1 MAEERALAA
10 DTGVTADVEAAAG
23 TERGGASGWDEAL
36 PGRPLAGWDIRY
48 DSEPQR
54 KIHNDRMLSAFWEEL
69 LENGGPLTNE
79 EISIKI
85 YNCRLELD
93 MTVPY
98 LIVLFSVKYREGLSL
113 RNEENLVQCI
123 FRWKNTGFFRI
134 SAAISGIVVPMA
146 RTTTVDMVIDKC
158 EEYTRFLEDVW
169 KYRMAVFI
177 GEPLYM
183 DKLTGHFNALA
194 AMEMATVTADRQI
207 YRYEAMLEP
216 GGDYECP
223 DLALWRVLLEKGM
236 YDRLY
241 GDIKTYVNARKAVM
255 RRRHLNRFMNDFEQL
270 IYGILPEMGIE
281 LSLPTD
287 ELGELIYVHRYDTV
301 DNALRYIASVFER
314 LRLNAS
320 NDGAG
325 AAHVSQKVKAYIRSH
340 LDQELSRETLAACVH
355 LNADY
360 LGRLFKA
367 ECGLSL
373 KDYVTRERMALAG
386 ALLKNTDIPV
396 SEVALCTGYHNFAH
410 FSTAFRKY
418 SGMRPLTYR
427 QQDKVQ

>member
-1 MAEERALAA
+1 MAGERVLAGAGAAAGMELAA
-10 DTGVTADVEAAAG
+10 DTEC
-23 TERGGASGWDEAL
+23 GGASGCSEAFHDRL
-36 PGRPLAGWDIRY
+36 LASWDIRC

-85 YNCRLELD
+85 YNYRLDLD

-123 FRWKNTGFFRI
+123 FRWENTGFFRV
-134 SAAISGIVVPMA
+134 SAAISGIVVPMD
-146 RTTTVDMVIDKC
+146 RTMTVDMVIDKC

-169 KYRMAVFI
+169 KYKMAVFI

-183 DKLTGHFNALA
+183 DKLTGHFNELI
-194 AMEMATVTADRQI
+194 AMEMATVLADRQI
-207 YRYEAMLEP
+207 YRYEAMLGP
-216 GGDYECP
+216 GVAYECP
-223 DLALWRVLLEKGM
+223 DLGLWRVLLEKGM

-241 GDIKTYVNARKAVM
+241 GDIKTYVNSRKAVM
-255 RRRHLNRFMNDFEQL
+255 RRSHLNRFMSDFEQL
-270 IYGILPEMGIE
+270 VYGLLPEMGIE

-287 ELGELIYVHRYDTV
+287 ELGEMIYVHRYDTV
-301 DNALRYIASVFER
+301 DNALQYIMTVFER
-314 LRLNAS
+314 LRLHAS
-320 NDGAG
+320 NDGAE
-325 AAHVSQKVKAYIRSH
+325 HVSLKVKAYIRSH

-386 ALLKNTDIPV
+386 ALLANTDIPV
-396 SEVALCTGYHNFAH
+396 SEAALRTGYHNFAH

-418 SGMRPLTYR
+418 WGMSPLAYR
-427 QQDKVQ
+427 QQDKIQ